1 MTGRRRSGIL
11 RCRGNPTH
19 PTEYMASRPRGV
31 KRGLDGRKKDEAS
44 PAFKSTSGDGRT
56 NSELDGIEKDLQKYE
71 AGCRREI

>member
-1 MTGRRRSGIL
+1 
-11 RCRGNPTH
+11 
-19 PTEYMASRPRGV
+19 MADRPRGV

-56 NSELDGIEKDLQKYE
+56 NSELDGIERDLQKYE